1 MQAPHAVEG
10 PKASV
15 RERYEEGVNK
25 IVGGDDIEADPEIVA
40 PRSESARRKRAATLK
55 RVDANFTGHE
65 HPPDFTGRRQPTA
78 SKTFVQTRR

>member
-1 MQAPHAVEG
+1 MCKHHTPWKA

-40 PRSESARRKRAATLK
+40 SSFRVRKK
-55 RVDANFTGHE
+55 
-65 HPPDFTGRRQPTA
+65 
-78 SKTFVQTRR
+78 KTSSDLEEG